1 MLLHQIIA
9 VKLKGQFT
17 QKFKFALS
25 FLNFRPYK
33 MEVTL
38 FLEWNSKVDFW
49 LKPWFLVIHKMQASG
64 CMINTCG
71 SWRYIQVL
79 WSKTIGLCKKL
90 NIIYNTNIC
99 NTEPQTNG

>member
-64 CMINTCG
+64 CMIIPVAPDDNSG
-71 SWRYIQVL
+71 LMKQNDRSVQ
-79 WSKTIGLCKKL
+79 KTEYYL
-90 NIIYNTNIC
+90 
-99 NTEPQTNG
+99 QH